1 MMTFPVRNI
10 SLIILCQSLALT
22 SMTLATT
29 VTGVAGS
36 TLAGQA
42 GFATLPLALNAIGT
56 ALAMMP
62 VAQAMQKFGRRPVM
76 LCGALTGVASGLL
89 AALAIHLNS
98 FLLLSFALAGVGVAM
113 ATSAFNRFLIAEI
126 TPHASRSRVISWV
139 LASGLI
145 ASFTGPETGKI
156 ALRYFPELGFS
167 SPYLALAGLWL
178 IQFICVCLFNR
189 LPAKKQA
196 VKNSARSI
204 RVIVSD
210 WGFCMALI
218 AGVVASLIMGAMMIS
233 TPMAMI
239 HGGLHFS
246 SAATV
251 LQWHYIA
258 MFLPA
263 FFTGD
268 LIKKY
273 GSRKVIAAGGALC
286 FISVGCA
293 FNTHYA
299 NFLVALI
306 LVGIGWNF
314 MNTGSVTLA
323 ITRYSPEEKGKAEG
337 FYGTTISVTGAIAAI
352 SSGFLQQNYG
362 WHAVLIMS
370 FIMIASLSLA
380 YLLINKKHGTREFDV
395 DAG

>member
-1 MMTFPVRNI
+1 MTFPVRNV

-29 VTGVAGS
+29 VTGVAGN
-36 TLAGQA
+36 TLAGQT

-62 VAQAMQKFGRRPVM
+62 VAHAMQKFGRRPVM
-76 LCGALTGVASGLL
+76 LFGSLTGVVSGLL
-89 AALAIHLNS
+89 AASAIYLDS

-126 TPHASRSRVISWV
+126 TPQASRSRVISWV

-145 ASFTGPETGKI
+145 ASFAGPEAGKI
-156 ALRYFPELGFS
+156 ALSSFPELGFS
-167 SPYLALAGLWL
+167 SPYLALAALWL
-178 IQFICVCLFNR
+178 MQFIAVCLFNN
-189 LPAKKQA
+189 LPAKKKA
-196 VKNSARSI
+196 VSSGARPL

-233 TPMAMI
+233 TPMAMM
-239 HGGLHFS
+239 HNGLHFS

-286 FISVGCA
+286 FISIGCA
-293 FNTHYA
+293 FNAHYI
-299 NFLVALI
+299 NFLLALI
-306 LVGIGWNF
+306 LVGTGWNF

-337 FYGTTISVTGAIAAI
+337 FYGTTMSVTSAIAAI
-352 SSGFLQQNYG
+352 SSGFLQQKFG

-370 FIMIASLSLA
+370 FIMIVSLSMA
-380 YLLINKKHGTREFDV
+380 YLFINKNHGKKEFDL
-395 DAG
+395 DAS